1 MAEDGAT
8 WTAIIL
14 AGQRPGVDPLAAHFG
29 QKYKAL
35 IPVAG
40 AQMLSRVAKTLLA
53 CPEIARIVVLGQEPD
68 QLRPALPDDPRID
81 VLASVDGI
89 SRSIIAVAGT
99 CAAPWPLLITT
110 ADHPMLSTQIVGS
123 FLGQAGACDVSV
135 GMVERSIVLALFPE
149 TKRTWLKF
157 WDGAWSGANLFA
169 LTGENARAALTL
181 WTEAEGDRKQAF
193 KLFHHFGW
201 WLALRAITRT
211 IGLDV
216 ALRQAGKRLGMAVQ
230 LVALADGDAAV
241 DVDTLADH
249 KLADARLAR
258 RG

>member
-1 MAEDGAT
+1 MAEDGAS

-14 AGQRPGVDPLAAHFG
+14 AGQRPGVDRLAAHFG

-40 AQMLSRVAKTLLA
+40 APMLSRVANILLA

-110 ADHPMLSTQIVGS
+110 ADHPLLSAEMVAN
-123 FLGQAGACDVSV
+123 FLAQATDCDVAV
-135 GMVERSIVLALFPE
+135 GMVGRAAVLARYPD
-149 TKRTWLKF
+149 TRRTWLRF
-157 WDGAWSGANLFA
+157 WGGAWSGANLFT
-169 LTGENARAALTL
+169 LNGENARAALTL
-181 WTEAEGDRKQAF
+181 WAEAEGDRKQAF
-193 KLFHHFGW
+193 KLFRHFGW

-211 IGLDV
+211 IRLGE
-216 ALRQAGKRLGMAVQ
+216 ALRQAGMRLGMA
-230 LVALADGDAAV
+230 AG
-241 DVDTLADH
+241 ADH
-249 KLADARLAR
+249 R
-258 RG
+258 R

>member
-1 MAEDGAT
+1 MADDGAT

-40 AQMLSRVAKTLLA
+40 APMLRRVAKTLLA

-110 ADHPMLSTQIVGS
+110 A
-123 FLGQAGACDVSV
+123 VSV
-135 GMVERSIVLALFPE
+135 GMVERSIVLARFPE

-211 IGLDV
+211 IGLGV

-230 LVALADGDAAV
+230 LVPLADGDAAV

-249 KLADARLAR
+249 KLVEARLTR